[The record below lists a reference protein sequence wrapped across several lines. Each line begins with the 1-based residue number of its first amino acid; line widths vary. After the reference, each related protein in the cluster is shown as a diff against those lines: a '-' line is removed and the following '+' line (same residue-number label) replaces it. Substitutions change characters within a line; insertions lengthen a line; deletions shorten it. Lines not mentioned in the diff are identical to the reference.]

1 MKILGGAQIEIMAQ
15 IPSYASGFTHTSF
28 DESQPSPSPSQI
40 DESDGNDDD
49 ESIDDDGDETEHD
62 TLGLK
67 WDDRPNLGGVLSK
80 AERSFGAISE
90 ITTPELFPM
99 NQIKIPNQL
108 ELGAATAVTAATAQI
123 NADNKVGGCAT
134 RNDGSSNDSNDSSD
148 DTGAAVEG
156 LVLNLN
162 FSADN
167 IIDAPNNSMNVDVAK
182 NNLKAGMKASEAA
195 SFDTAAMYFSV
206 GRRKLLLEG
215 GSSGGGGDNDDG
227 WETPHKRDTMLQL
240 CSEGAHA
247 SYMNEDFDTMN
258 ELITEVLSKDYLSVR
273 EKFRVYEVKLLYD
286 HSQGNYD
293 EALTVG
299 KMR

>member
-1 MKILGGAQIEIMAQ
+1 MAQ

-40 DESDGNDDD
+40 DESDGNDD
-49 ESIDDDGDETEHD
+49 SIDDDETEHD

-67 WDDRPNLGGVLSK
+67 WDDEPNLGGVLSK
-80 AERSFGAISE
+80 AERSVGAISE

-99 NQIKIPNQL
+99 NQIKI
-108 ELGAATAVTAATAQI
+108 GATAQI

-134 RNDGSSNDSNDSSD
+134 RNDGSSNNSSD

-162 FSADN
+162 FSAD
-167 IIDAPNNSMNVDVAK
+167 IDDPNNSMNVAK

-206 GRRKLLLEG
+206 GRKLLLEG
-215 GSSGGGGDNDDG
+215 GEQQQQQNNNDG